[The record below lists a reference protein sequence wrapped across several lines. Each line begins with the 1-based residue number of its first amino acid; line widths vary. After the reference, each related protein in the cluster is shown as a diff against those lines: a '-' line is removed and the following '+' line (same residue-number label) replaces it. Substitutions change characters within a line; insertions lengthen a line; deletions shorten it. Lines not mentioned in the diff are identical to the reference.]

1 MKKRIIKGLKNKA
14 YERGVITIGPY
25 YSKEFHQKMRESQ
38 KRKKSKTKK
47 TNVIYKIADKDD
59 PIFSEGWTIVSF
71 RKNSERS
78 NDESK

>member
-14 YERGVITIGPY
+14 YEGGVITLGPY

-38 KRKKSKTKK
+38 KRKKSRTKK

>member
-1 MKKRIIKGLKNKA
+1 MQPSEHANLCYGDG
-14 YERGVITIGPY
+14 ET
-25 YSKEFHQKMRESQ
+25 FQKMRESQ